1 MRFLCDMGV
10 SRQVAQWLRDQGHE
24 SVHLGEVGLARLP
37 NGGILFGKAIAE
49 SRIVLTF
56 DLDFGEI
63 VALSSG
69 HAASV
74 VVSRLRN
81 TCAAHVIERLSAT
94 LEAAGDALA
103 RGAIVVVEE
112 SRSRIRDLPIKGSGS

>member
-1 MRFLCDMGV
+1 MGV
-10 SRQVAQWLRDQGHE
+10 SRRVAQWLRDQGHE

-37 NGGILFGKAIAE
+37 NGEIFGKAIAE

-74 VVSRLRN
+74 VVFRLRN
-81 TCAAHVIERLSAT
+81 TRAAHVIERLSAT